1 MMRQNKHIE
10 VTKNKGTYNSLEANE
25 GRDEREGWRREGG
38 ENGRWRWG
46 VLMEERETFD

>member
-10 VTKNKGTYNSLEANE
+10 VTINKGTYNSLEANE
-25 GRDEREGWRREGG
+25 GRDEREWWRREGG
-38 ENGRWRWG
+38 DNGRWG